1 MGQASK
7 RGTFEQRKEAAIA
20 AGRTPQALR
29 AARAQE
35 SRPHVLAWAVQYA
48 TQKQRERQ
56 AREVPA
62 HVQESIRNAEA
73 SER

>member
-1 MGQASK
+1 MGQANK

-29 AARAQE
+29 AARTQE
-35 SRPHVLAWAVQYA
+35 SRPHVLAWAIQYA
-48 TQKQRERQ
+48 MQKQRERQ

-73 SER
+73 PEI